1 MEQCAA
7 ATSTAMARRRRF
19 GRRRRLANGAP
30 AAGPAAPAVTLD
42 PLHVTVRHDGR
53 SAAIV
58 TVTGLLVRQHALRLD
73 EWLAA
78 AFGDL
83 RTRYVIDLGG
93 VTCLDPTTL
102 AAVTGYAERARRL
115 GARVTI
121 VPPGARRPVAA

>member
-7 ATSTAMARRRRF
+7 ATPTATARRRRF
-19 GRRRRLANGAP
+19 GRRRQQGP
-30 AAGPAAPAVTLD
+30 DAAVVPPEVRAAPID
-42 PLHVTVRHDGR
+42 PLHVTVRRDGH

-58 TVTGLLVRQHALRLD
+58 TVTGLLVRQHAVRL
-73 EWLAA
+73 EERLAA
-78 AFGDL
+78 AFDDL

-102 AAVTGYAERARRL
+102 AAVTRYAERARRY